1 MKSLTTLAATV
12 LLLALG
18 SLELLA
24 AVGRFDAGVL
34 GEQCLA
40 GFRHILP
47 DGLDHLA
54 FLAGLFFL
62 ARSLPALLAQVT
74 LFTLAHSL
82 TLGLVVLAG
91 LAVEPRWVEIAVGL
105 SIAALGLE
113 GLLPRRA
120 WLERLRWTLVPAFG
134 LIHGLA
140 FAHTLVREE
149 ALRRSPASVLLG
161 FNLGVECG
169 QLVAI
174 GALVLVF
181 SPCWR
186 QAWYTPHLARPALAA
201 LALCGLAWAVQRAA

>member
-1 MKSLTTLAATV
+1 MKSLPSIAATV

-18 SLELLA
+18 SQELLA
-24 AVGRFDAGVL
+24 AIGPWDAAVFGQQFVS
-34 GEQCLA
+34 

-54 FLAGLFFL
+54 FVVGLFFL
-62 ARSLPALLAQVT
+62 ARSFPALLAQVT

-91 LAVEPRWVEIAVGL
+91 LAVEPHWVEIAVGL

-120 WLERLRWTLVPAFG
+120 WLERLRWALVPAFG

-140 FAHTLVREE
+140 FAHNLVREE
-149 ALRRSPASVLLG
+149 TLRRSPASALLG
-161 FNLGVECG
+161 FNLGVELG
-169 QLVAI
+169 QLVVI
-174 GALVLVF
+174 GALVLAF

-186 QAWYTPHLARPALAA
+186 RAWYTPRLARPALALIA
-201 LALCGLAWAVQRAA
+201 LSGLAWAVQRAA

>member
-1 MKSLTTLAATV
+1 MKTLTPVAATT

-18 SLELLA
+18 SHELLA
-24 AVGRFDAGVL
+24 AVGRWDAAVFGDQFVS
-34 GEQCLA
+34 

-54 FLAGLFFL
+54 FLVGLFFL

-91 LAVEPRWVEIAVGL
+91 LTVEPHWVEIAVGL

-120 WLERLRWTLVPAFG
+120 WLERLRWAFVPAFG

-140 FAHTLVREE
+140 FAHNLVREQ
-149 ALRRSPASVLLG
+149 ALRRSPISALLG
-161 FNLGVECG
+161 FNLGVELG
-169 QLVAI
+169 QLVVI

-186 QAWYTPHLARPALAA
+186 RAWYTPRLARPALALIA
-201 LALCGLAWAVQRAA
+201 LSGLAWAVQRAA

>member
-1 MKSLTTLAATV
+1 MKSLTTLVATV

-18 SLELLA
+18 SHELRT
-24 AVGRFDAGVL
+24 AVGTFDVAVL
-34 GEQCLA
+34 GDQLLS
-40 GFRHILP
+40 GFQHIVP

-54 FLAGLFFL
+54 FLVGLFFL
-62 ARSLPALLAQVT
+62 ARSFPALLGQVT

-91 LAVEPRWVEIAVGL
+91 LAVEAHWVEIAVGL

-120 WLERLRWTLVPAFG
+120 WLERLRWCLVPAFG

-140 FAHTLVREE
+140 FAHNLIRDE
-149 ALRRSPASVLLG
+149 ALRRSPAAALLG
-161 FNLGVECG
+161 FNLGVELG
-169 QLVAI
+169 QLVVI
-174 GALVLVF
+174 VALVAVF

-186 QAWYTPHLARPALAA
+186 QAWYTPRLARPALAGVA
-201 LALCGLAWAVQRAA
+201 FCGLAWAVQRAA